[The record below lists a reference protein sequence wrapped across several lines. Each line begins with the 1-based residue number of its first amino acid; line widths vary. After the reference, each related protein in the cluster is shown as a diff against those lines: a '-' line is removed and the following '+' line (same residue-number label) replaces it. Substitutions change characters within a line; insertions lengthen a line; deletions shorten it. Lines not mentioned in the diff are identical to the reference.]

1 MNKRMRIAVSGGFA
15 ALTVVFCALYAQEV
29 RADADRQ
36 RAEVLE
42 RFGGESVRLVVA
54 VDGLEAGDVVS
65 RQNVVEKDWVGDLA
79 PKGALTSLGDAIDRK
94 VTVPVDEG
102 APLTELN
109 FRDEGEM
116 PEVPA
121 GYMAVQVPLSDK
133 LGLPS
138 SVATGSRLVAYEVGD
153 DGTRL
158 ITGDIRTLV
167 AAQSTGAVSRGA
179 VSLAARPDDVS
190 RILAASAEGS
200 LRLAVPADDVSPE
213 AGAEA
218 PSEVMPEGPSEGGEK
233 R

>member
-109 FRDEGEM
+109 FRDKGEM

-121 GYMAVQVPLSDK
+121 GYMAVQVPP
-133 LGLPS
+133 LGQTRAALLCRDGLQ
-138 SVATGSRLVAYEVGD
+138 ARRL
-153 DGTRL
+153 
-158 ITGDIRTLV
+158 
-167 AAQSTGAVSRGA
+167 
-179 VSLAARPDDVS
+179 
-190 RILAASAEGS
+190 
-200 LRLAVPADDVSPE
+200 
-213 AGAEA
+213 
-218 PSEVMPEGPSEGGEK
+218 
-233 R
+233 